1 MAVEWRLVPAPVL
14 LVHGFASSFE
24 RNWREPGWVDLLSDA
39 GREVIGADLLGHGT
53 AAKPHD
59 PAAYV
64 HLESDLASLLPSEDP
79 VDAIGFSLGARL
91 LLSVAATRPG
101 AFGRI
106 VVGGVGESLLRE
118 DDPEPV
124 ACAVEGSVAGGSAS
138 GSGSGTQTDP
148 ESNIAR
154 AFARFA
160 TTPGNDPLA
169 LAACLRRPVAPMTR
183 QQLAGVRVPVLVVL
197 GDQDFAGPAQPLLD
211 TLPDAT
217 LVVLKG
223 VDHLATPMNFGFID
237 AALGFLGALPT

>member
-1 MAVEWRLVPAPVL
+1 MPAPVL

-59 PAAYV
+59 PAAYA
-64 HLESDLASLLPSEDP
+64 HLESDLATLLPPDGP

-91 LLSVAATRPG
+91 LLRVAATRPG

-106 VVGGVGESLLRE
+106 VVGGVGESLLR
-118 DDPEPV
+118 DDDVEPV
-124 ACAVEGSVAGGSAS
+124 ASAVEGSAPDGSAS
-138 GSGSGTQTDP
+138 GPGSAAAADP
-148 ESNIAR
+148 AESNIAR
-154 AFARFA
+154 AFTRFA
-160 TTPGNDPLA
+160 RTPGNDPLA
-169 LAACLRRPVAPMTR
+169 LAACLRRPVAPMTPEE
-183 QQLAGVRVPVLVVL
+183 LAGVQVPVLVVL
-197 GDQDFAGPAQPLLD
+197 GDHDFAGPAQPLLD
-211 TLPDAT
+211 ALPDAT

-223 VDHLATPMNFGFID
+223 MDHLATPMSFGFID